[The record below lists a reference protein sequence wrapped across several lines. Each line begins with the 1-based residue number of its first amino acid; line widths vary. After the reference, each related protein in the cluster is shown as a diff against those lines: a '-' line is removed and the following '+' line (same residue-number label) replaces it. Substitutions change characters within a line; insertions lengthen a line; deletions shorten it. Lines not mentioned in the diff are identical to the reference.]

1 MNDKIMFVPQTEEYT
16 PNQMILYL
24 TRFTLGFLTVSF
36 RILRSEF
43 AGVTKIAFS
52 MLQKTNPELAKKYI
66 NIMTIGAYGWI
77 WLTSDDLALAEVS
90 YKDVIKK
97 LKFGE
102 EVEFIDI
109 GGQSNPIKISW
120 RGVQFQW

>member
-16 PNQMILYL
+16 PNGMITYL
-24 TRFTLGFLTVSF
+24 TRFTLGFFNVSF

-43 AGVTKIAFS
+43 AGVTKIVFS
-52 MLQKTNPELAKKYI
+52 MLQKTNPELARKYI
-66 NIMTIGAYGWI
+66 NIMTIGSYSWI
-77 WLTSDDLALAEVS
+77 WFTSDDFTLAEIN
-90 YKDVIKK
+90 YKDLIKK

-109 GGQSNPIKISW
+109 GGQSNPVKISW
-120 RGVQFQW
+120 RGIQFQW